1 VKELSF
7 ISAFLFCYL
16 LFLNPPPLQ
25 RSNTLALEA
34 PEEAQNA
41 QNTKTEAD
49 RLFQRG
55 NEQLNSG
62 KLQKALET
70 YQQVLEIR
78 RKIGDRAGEGEVLH
92 KIGGVYHRLSQYHQA
107 VEFYQKALEVRRNL
121 SDRTGEA
128 ATLHYLGEVYRLLG
142 QYKPAQEVL
151 QQALAIREEFNDKK
165 GAGSTLNHLGAVYHQ
180 MGDYYRALEYYQKS
194 LTIRREVRD
203 RAGEGR
209 TLANLGIIYGNL
221 GQYVRA
227 LEFYQEALA
236 IFESLDAP
244 TDKAYL
250 LDRTGSIYS
259 ELGQYSQALNLYEQA
274 LAAYKQTNDRVGL
287 GTTLHNIGSVY
298 VEMGQYSEALKFYQQ
313 ALIVTEEI
321 GDITGVGNT
330 LNNLGLVYQRLGQ
343 YSQAIYFVDRALSIF
358 QKLGN
363 RKDVG
368 ETLDSLGTVYQSYGQ
383 YYQALQL
390 YQQSLAI
397 RKELGDRPG
406 ERITLSNMADVLSK
420 QNQPELAII
429 FYKSSVNVTESIRS
443 ELRSLPAEQQRSY
456 TTTVADTYRHL
467 ADLLLQQDRVL
478 EAQQVLDLLKIQEIE
493 DYLHSVRGNEQ
504 TAQGIP
510 LTTQEQQ
517 IQNKHNEILNREIQL
532 GRKLT
537 ELEKISEANRTADQK
552 QEIANLRQMQQEM
565 RGTFNA
571 FINSSE
577 IAAIVQQLSPTA
589 RGQTIDLAKLNTLR
603 RDLLQRLEKKAVL
616 IQPLILA
623 DRLELVITTADAPP
637 FRRTVAVKK
646 QDLDRAILEFRRALE
661 DPKSDATIPAKKLY
675 DMLIKPIE
683 HDLTE
688 AQAKSIIYAP
698 DGQLR
703 YIPLAALYDG
713 KQWLGQRFA
722 INNITAMSLTKFN
735 GETAAK
741 PRVLAGAFAAG
752 RYNFERG
759 STRFAFSGL
768 QFAGLEVENLA
779 AMMPGTT
786 KLIDGEFNR
795 AMIPRLPDYTII
807 HLATHAMFVTG
818 QPEDSFIL
826 LGNGDTI
833 TMPDIKTLNLL
844 NVDLVVLSACQ
855 TGIGGKLG
863 NGEEILGFGYQIQ
876 ETGAKAA
883 IASLWKVDDG
893 GTQALMTAFYTAL
906 QSGTTKKAEA
916 LQKAQIA
923 LITGDDSV
931 LGRSAN
937 LSILA
942 RTRSNLRQSVAS
954 RLSHPYYWASFI
966 LIGNGL

>member
-1 VKELSF
+1 MSFSLSYLSF
-7 ISAFLFCYL
+7 LMASLSFMLNLPLELYIHPNRIISTFVTQKLTVSHRHIEADL
-16 LFLNPPPLQ
+16 LFEEARQKFRQNKYKQ
-25 RSNTLALEA
+25 ALEIYQQA
-34 PEEAQNA
+34 LVIRREIGDLKGIAETTRAIGVTHAYLGQYSLSI
-41 QNTKTEAD
+41 QLLEQSKTICQKLINQECLSKTIHEIGKVYYWKGDFYRALDFYRQSLTIRQKIND
-49 RLFQRG
+49 RAGIGSIFNSIGLVYENLSQYSQALNFYQQSLAINREVNDRAAIG
-55 NEQLNSG
+55 KNLNNIGLVYTALGDNLQALELHRQALVIRRELNDKSGEGYSLHNMGWAYEQLGDFS
-62 KLQKALET
+62 KALE
-70 YQQVLEIR
+70 
-78 RKIGDRAGEGEVLH
+78 
-92 KIGGVYHRLSQYHQA
+92 
-107 VEFYQKALEVRRNL
+107 FY
-121 SDRTGEA
+121 
-128 ATLHYLGEVYRLLG
+128 
-142 QYKPAQEVL
+142 
-151 QQALAIREEFNDKK
+151 QQALAIRRQ
-165 GAGSTLNHLGAVYHQ
+165 LGENASI
-180 MGDYYRALEYYQKS
+180 A
-194 LTIRREVRD
+194 
-203 RAGEGR
+203 R
-209 TLANLGIIYGNL
+209 TLSK
-221 GQYVRA
+221 V
-227 LEFYQEALA
+227 
-236 IFESLDAP
+236 
-244 TDKAYL
+244 
-250 LDRTGSIYS
+250 GSIYYRL
-259 ELGQYSQALNLYEQA
+259 EQYSQAR
-274 LAAYKQTNDRVGL
+274 D
-287 GTTLHNIGSVY
+287 
-298 VEMGQYSEALKFYQQ
+298 ALKQ
-313 ALIVTEEI
+313 
-321 GDITGVGNT
+321 
-330 LNNLGLVYQRLGQ
+330 
-343 YSQAIYFVDRALSIF
+343 ALSIF
-358 QKLGN
+358 QKLGEKAWTGN
-363 RKDVG
+363 TFNSIGSVYKDLNQFDRA
-368 ETLDSLGTVYQSYGQ
+368 LDSYQT
-383 YYQALQL
+383 A
-390 YQQSLAI
+390 
-397 RKELGDRPG
+397 
-406 ERITLSNMADVLSK
+406 
-420 QNQPELAII
+420 LAII
-429 FYKSSVNVTESIRS
+429 REVGDRRIERLILGNIGEVLEKQNRSEMAIVFYKLSVNVTESIRQ
-443 ELRSLPAEQQRSY
+443 ELHSLPISQQRSY

-517 IQNKHNEILNREIQL
+517 IRNKYNEILNREIQL
-532 GRKLT
+532 GKKLA
-537 ELEKISEANRTADQK
+537 ELEKISEANRTPAQQ

-565 RGTFNA
+565 RGTFNE
-571 FINSSE
+571 FINSPE
-577 IAAIVQQLSPTA
+577 IVALIRQLSPNA
-589 RGQTIDLAKLNTLR
+589 RVQTVNLAQLTNIR
-603 RDLLQRLEKKAVL
+603 SNILQRLEKKAVL
-616 IQPLILA
+616 IQPLILE
-623 DRLELVITTADAPP
+623 DRLELVITTADSPP
-637 FRRTVAVKK
+637 FRRTVAVTK
-646 QDLDRAILEFRRALE
+646 QELDRAILEFRMALE
-661 DPKSDATIPAKKLY
+661 DHQSDATIPAKKLY
-675 DMLIKPIE
+675 DRLIKPLE

-722 INNITAMSLTKFN
+722 INNITAMSLTKFT
-735 GETAAK
+735 GETATK
-741 PRVLAGAFAAG
+741 PRILAGAFATG

-759 STRFAFSGL
+759 STPFAFSGL

-786 KLIDGEFNR
+786 KLIDREFNR
-795 AMIPRLPDYTII
+795 TTIIPRLPDYTII

-833 TMPDIKTLNLL
+833 TMPDIQTLNLL

-906 QSGTTKKAEA
+906 LSGTTKKAEA

-942 RTRSNLRQSVAS
+942 RTRGSLRQSVAA

>member
-1 VKELSF
+1 VKKLSF
-7 ISAFLFCYL
+7 LSALLFCYL
-16 LFLNPPPLQ
+16 LFLASPLLQ

-34 PEEAQNA
+34 PEQSQKV

-49 RLFQRG
+49 RLFQQG
-55 NEQLNSG
+55 NEQLNSRE
-62 KLQKALET
+62 LQKALET

-92 KIGGVYHRLSQYHQA
+92 KIGVVYHRLSQYDRA

-121 SDRTGEA
+121 GDRIGEA
-128 ATLHYLGEVYRLLG
+128 ATLHYLGEAYRLLG
-142 QYKPAQEVL
+142 QYQQALEVL
-151 QQALAIREEFNDKK
+151 QQALAIRKEFNDRT
-165 GAGSTLNHLGAVYHQ
+165 GVGSTLNHLGAVYHQ
-180 MGDYYRALEYYQKS
+180 MGDYYRALEYYQKA

-227 LEFYQEALA
+227 LELYQQALA
-236 IFESLDAP
+236 IFESLDVH

-250 LDRTGSIYS
+250 LDRIGSIYS
-259 ELGQYSQALNLYEQA
+259 ELGQYSQALKLYQQA
-274 LAAYKQTNDRVGL
+274 LAAYKETNDKVGL
-287 GTTLHNIGSVY
+287 GTTLHNIGSAY

-313 ALIVTEEI
+313 ALILTEEI
-321 GDITGVGNT
+321 GDLTGVGNT
-330 LNNLGLVYQRLGQ
+330 LNNLGLVYQRLGE
-343 YSQAIYFVDRALSIF
+343 YSQAIDLIDRALSIF

-363 RKDVG
+363 RKDLG

-383 YYQALQL
+383 YPQALQL

-406 ERITLSNMADVLSK
+406 ERITLSNIAGVLSK

-429 FYKSSVNVTESIRS
+429 FYKESVNVTESIRS
-443 ELRSLPAEQQRSY
+443 QLRSLPAEQQRSY
-456 TTTVADTYRHL
+456 TTTVADTYRRL

-510 LTTQEQQ
+510 LTPQEQQ
-517 IQNKHNEILNREIQL
+517 IRNRHNEILNREIQL
-532 GRKLT
+532 GRKLA
-537 ELEKISEANRTADQK
+537 ELEKIPEANRTPQQQ
-552 QEIANLRQMQQEM
+552 QEIAKLRQMQQEM
-565 RGTFNA
+565 RGRFNE
-571 FINSSE
+571 FLSSAE
-577 IAAIVQQLSPTA
+577 IVALIQKLSPTA
-589 RGQTIDLAKLNTLR
+589 QTVNLALLNTMR
-603 RDLLQRLEKKAVL
+603 GDILQRLENKAVL
-616 IQPLILA
+616 IQPLILEN
-623 DRLELVITTADAPP
+623 RLELVITTADTPP

-646 QDLDRAILEFRRALE
+646 QELNREILEFRRALE
-661 DPKSDATIPAKKLY
+661 DPISDATIPAKKLY
-675 DMLIKPIE
+675 NWLIKPLE
-683 HDLTE
+683 QDLNE

-722 INNITAMSLTKFN
+722 INNITAMSLTKFT

-741 PRVLAGAFAAG
+741 PRILAGAFATG

-759 STRFAFSGL
+759 ATRFAFSGL

-779 AMMPGTT
+779 AMVPGTT
-786 KLIDGEFNR
+786 KLIDLEFNR
-795 AMIPRLPDYTII
+795 TMIPRLPDYTII

-833 TMPDIKTLNLL
+833 TMPDIQNLNLL

-855 TGIGGKLG
+855 TGIGGILG

-906 QSGTTKKAEA
+906 LSGNKKAEA

-923 LITGDDSV
+923 LITGNDSV

-937 LSILA
+937 LSILSQ
-942 RTRSNLRQSVAS
+942 TRSGLRQSVAN
-954 RLSHPYYWASFI
+954 RLNHPYYWASFI